1 MAAALLDPHLARR
14 EVELVMENDEV
25 PGRQLVKAHRLAH
38 RLARE
43 VHEGFGLEQHDLLA
57 PEPTLADLETALA
70 VGLLA
75 FVLIKTTKFVLK
87 IRKET
92 FRYEIGDR

>member
-1 MAAALLDPHLARR
+1 M
-14 EVELVMENDEV
+14 LVQISAVQE
-25 PGRQLVKAHRLAH
+25 A
-38 RLARE
+38 
-43 VHEGFGLEQHDLLA
+43 FCIT
-57 PEPTLADLETALA
+57 EPTLADLETALA